1 MRSSGCLSSSVRTGK
16 SKVGGGIERVTPE
29 REGSELSAASLRLA
43 AIASVLLAG
52 TFAGCANNQTTATS
66 ANANPPAKTYT
77 GTDLEKTGRQQ
88 SGEALQAADPA
99 VSTSSGR

>member
-1 MRSSGCLSSSVRTGK
+1 MKTGYF
-16 SKVGGGIERVTPE
+16 
-29 REGSELSAASLRLA
+29 LA
-43 AIASVLLAG
+43 AIASVL
-52 TFAGCANNQTTATS
+52 FAGCANNQTTAAS

-77 GTDLEKTGRQQ
+77 GSDLEKTGRQQ